1 MLNSIAL
8 LAWKKH
14 LSFLQGTKN
23 HQNCTFG
30 KVNDTFVDKNWMQSD
45 QIEIDHYTGGTE
57 ESLVVLAVQKR
68 NNKLWYLIDLAAL
81 AIESEEKRNFG

>member
-1 MLNSIAL
+1 
-8 LAWKKH
+8 
-14 LSFLQGTKN
+14 
-23 HQNCTFG
+23 
-30 KVNDTFVDKNWMQSD
+30 MQSD

-68 NNKLWYLIDLAAL
+68 NNKLWYLIDLAEL